1 MHRNM
6 IVFAAALPLGTGGCV
21 ARAAWDVATLPV
33 KAVGKTADVLTTSE
47 KERDEKWVRQ
57 QRKAEEALEKEAR
70 KAAKRER
77 SDSRDFD

>member
-6 IVFAAALPLGTGGCV
+6 IVFAAALPLATGGCV

-57 QRKAEEALEKEAR
+57 QRKAEEAREKEAR

>member
-1 MHRNM
+1 MRKR
-6 IVFAAALPLGTGGCV
+6 IAVAAFLPLVSGGCV
-21 ARAAWDVATLPV
+21 ARAAWDVATFPV
-33 KAVGKTADVLTTSE
+33 KAIGKTADVLTTSE